1 MDMGEAFN
9 NLFNDLPVLI
19 IKKWEDITAELL
31 DNTINDFKQR
41 EFNYDKLTL
50 NYWINLIKS

>member
-1 MDMGEAFN
+1 MDMGDAFN

-19 IKKWEDITAELL
+19 VKKWEDITEELL
-31 DNTINDFKQR
+31 DNTINDFKKR

-50 NYWINLIKS
+50 NYWVNLIKS

>member
-9 NLFNDLPVLI
+9 NLFYDLPVLI
-19 IKKWEDITAELL
+19 VKKWEDITEELL
-31 DNTINDFKQR
+31 NNTLNDFKQR